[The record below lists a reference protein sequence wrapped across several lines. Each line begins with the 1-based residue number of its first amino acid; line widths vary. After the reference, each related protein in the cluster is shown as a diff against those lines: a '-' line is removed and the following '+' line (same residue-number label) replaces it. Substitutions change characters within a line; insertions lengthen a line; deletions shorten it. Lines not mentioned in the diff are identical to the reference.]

1 MRQITLDPQE
11 YDALTMMHKL
21 AEFYGVSWDAER
33 GILTLPIGVQLEY
46 ICEELVICTVNAK
59 TQGKSNKSFVR

>member
-1 MRQITLDPQE
+1 MRRITLDPQE
-11 YDALTMMHKL
+11 CDALTMMHKL

-46 ICEELVICTVNAK
+46 ICEGLVICTVNAK
-59 TQGKSNKSFVR
+59 RNGNQINLL